1 MVEHT
6 FVKRLVVGSN
16 PACGVFAGYGV
27 KASISV
33 LGTGGVRSSRTIP
46 NVAGRW
52 PSG

>member
-6 FVKRLVVGSN
+6 FVKRLVAGSN